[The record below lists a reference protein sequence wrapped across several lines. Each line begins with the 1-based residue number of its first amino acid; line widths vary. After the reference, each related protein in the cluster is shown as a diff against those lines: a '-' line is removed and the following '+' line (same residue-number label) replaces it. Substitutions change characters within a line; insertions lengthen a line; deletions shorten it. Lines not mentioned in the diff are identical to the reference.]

1 MAGRG
6 VLVLCYAATGRVYSL
21 ARSTF
26 QKGELG
32 CGSEKFAGWGRVRPA
47 GLQGFD
53 GWRWTRVRAIPE
65 KRRRRAGITRALC
78 GPIRDARC
86 VSLSAARMPHARHAL
101 ARARSARATW
111 LRWDAHPV
119 YFVRISGRI
128 AGDFVFGQD

>member
-1 MAGRG
+1 MEI
-6 VLVLCYAATGRVYSL
+6 VLERIVVEDEDEDEHEDEDDCAFGIHPSATHP
-21 ARSTF
+21 
-26 QKGELG
+26 QKGERG
-32 CGSEKFAGWGRVRPA
+32 
-47 GLQGFD
+47 
-53 GWRWTRVRAIPE
+53 
-65 KRRRRAGITRALC
+65 
-78 GPIRDARC
+78 ARC